1 MEVQVHPTAWQVALP
16 IAREALAHIAD
27 AFESVTIGIASGAIF
42 LSSMPLAA
50 LRISKLRTYRGR
62 PTGFFTKHLSMT
74 IRLFTARLL
83 PSLIAVASLV
93 ALAGPASGAPHPKPK
108 PHAAARKTAPPT
120 EPATT
125 TDANGQSVPVLANK
139 AWLLMDFN
147 TGQILASSNADEP
160 LPPASLTK
168 MMTSYLV
175 EQGLRSGKLKPTEP
189 VTMSLSAWCRG
200 GKDGDSCMFVPLNA
214 QASLMDMLRG
224 VIIDSGNDASK
235 ALAEHVGGSESGFAA
250 MMNAEA
256 ARLGM
261 THTHFENSAGLP
273 DPHHKASAR
282 DLAVLAQAIIR
293 NSPEYY
299 PIYSEHEFTYNGIKQ
314 GNRNA
319 LLYTDPT
326 VDGLKTGHTDEAGYC
341 LTASAKRNGMRLIS
355 VIMDANSAQARAD
368 QTRVLFNWGYGN
380 FEEATPVQAGATL
393 ATAKVLY
400 GVVPSVAAGVAQA
413 LTLVVPKGQAATV
426 QTSVS
431 LTPALTAPI
440 AKGAVIGKVVA
451 TVGGKQVGEAPVVAL
466 AAVERAGFFERIRQ
480 RIAGMFSK

>member
-1 MEVQVHPTAWQVALP
+1 
-16 IAREALAHIAD
+16 
-27 AFESVTIGIASGAIF
+27 
-42 LSSMPLAA
+42 
-50 LRISKLRTYRGR
+50 
-62 PTGFFTKHLSMT
+62 MT
-74 IRLFTARLL
+74 SRLLTARLL
-83 PSLIAVASLV
+83 PSLIAAA
-93 ALAGPASGAPHPKPK
+93 ALAGVAATASGAPHAKPK
-108 PHAAARKTAPPT
+108 PHAAARKPAAPV

-125 TDANGQSVPVLANK
+125 TDANGTSVPLLANK
-139 AWLLMDFN
+139 AWVLMDFN
-147 TGQILASSNADEP
+147 TGQLLASSNGDEP

-175 EQGLRSGKLKPTEP
+175 EQGLKSGKLKPTEP

-224 VIIDSGNDASK
+224 VIIDSGNDAAK

-261 THTHFENSAGLP
+261 THSHFENSAGLP
-273 DPHHKASAR
+273 DPNHKASAR

-293 NSPEYY
+293 NSADYY

-326 VDGLKTGHTDEAGYC
+326 VDGLKTGHTEEAGYC

-355 VIMDANSAQARAD
+355 VIMNASSTQARAD
-368 QTRVLFNWGYGN
+368 QTRVLFNWGYAN
-380 FEEATPVQAGATL
+380 FEEATPSQAGATL

-400 GVVPSVAAGVAQA
+400 GVVPTVAAGVGQA
-413 LTLVVPKGQAATV
+413 WTLVAPKGKAAAI
-426 QTSVS
+426 QTAVT
-431 LTPALTAPI
+431 LNPGLEAPI
-440 AKGAVIGKVVA
+440 AKGAVIGKIVA
-451 TVGGKQVGEAPVVAL
+451 TADGKQVGEAPIVAL
-466 AAVERAGFFERIRQ
+466 AAVERAGFFQ
-480 RIAGMFSK
+480 RIGQRISGLFSK

>member
-1 MEVQVHPTAWQVALP
+1 MTLRPRTAP
-16 IAREALAHIAD
+16 
-27 AFESVTIGIASGAIF
+27 
-42 LSSMPLAA
+42 
-50 LRISKLRTYRGR
+50 
-62 PTGFFTKHLSMT
+62 
-74 IRLFTARLL
+74 LL
-83 PSLIAVASLV
+83 PSILATAILV
-93 ALAGPASGAPHPKPK
+93 ALAGTAAGAPHPKP
-108 PHAAARKTAPPT
+108 HAAAHKPKPAAST

-125 TDANGQSVPVLANK
+125 TDANGLSVPVLANK
-139 AWLLMDFN
+139 AWVLMDFN
-147 TGQILASSNADEP
+147 TGQLLASSNPDEP

-175 EQGLRSGKLKPTEP
+175 EQGLKSGKLKPGEP

-214 QASLMDMLRG
+214 QASLIDMLRG
-224 VIIDSGNDASK
+224 VVIDSGNDASK
-235 ALAEHVGGSESGFAA
+235 ALAEHIGGSESGFAA

-273 DPHHKASAR
+273 DPNHKASAR

-293 NSPEYY
+293 NSAEYY
-299 PIYSEHEFTYNGIKQ
+299 PIYAEREFTYNGIKQ

-326 VDGLKTGHTDEAGYC
+326 VDGLKTGHTEEAGFC

-380 FEEATPVQAGATL
+380 FEEATPAQAGATL

-400 GVVPSVAAGVAQA
+400 GVAPDVTAGVAQPW
-413 LTLVVPKGQAATV
+413 TLLIPKGQAATV
-426 QTSVS
+426 KTSVS
-431 LTPALTAPI
+431 LNPGLEAPI

-451 TVGGKQVGEAPVVAL
+451 TANGKQLGEAPIVAL
-466 AAVERAGFFERIRQ
+466 SGVERAGFFQRMRQ
-480 RIAGMFSK
+480 HISGWFSK

>member
-1 MEVQVHPTAWQVALP
+1 MTT
-16 IAREALAHIAD
+16 R
-27 AFESVTIGIASGAIF
+27 
-42 LSSMPLAA
+42 
-50 LRISKLRTYRGR
+50 LRTAG
-62 PTGFFTKHLSMT
+62 
-74 IRLFTARLL
+74 LL
-83 PSLIAVASLV
+83 PSLLSAAALV
-93 ALAGPASGAPHPKPK
+93 AVSGTAFGAPHAKPR
-108 PHAAARKTAPPT
+108 AAAHKAAAAKEK

-125 TDANGQSVPVLANK
+125 VDANGRTVPVLANK
-139 AWLLMDFN
+139 AWVLMDFDS
-147 TGQILASSNADEP
+147 GQILASSNADEP

-175 EQGLRSGKLKPTEP
+175 EQGLKSGKLKPTEP

-200 GKDGDSCMFVPLNA
+200 GKEGDSCMFVPLNA

-224 VIIDSGNDASK
+224 VVIDSGNDASK
-235 ALAEHVGGSESGFAA
+235 ALAEHIGGSESGFAA

-256 ARLGM
+256 AKLGM

-273 DPHHKASAR
+273 DPNHKASAR

-293 NSPEYY
+293 NSAEYY

-355 VIMDANSAQARAD
+355 VIMNAGSAQARAD

-380 FEEATPVQAGATL
+380 FEQATPAQAGATL

-400 GVVPSVAAGVAQA
+400 GVVPTVAAGVAKPWM
-413 LTLVVPKGQAATV
+413 LLVPKGQGAAV

-431 LTPALTAPI
+431 LTPDLTAPI
-440 AKGAVIGKVVA
+440 AKGAVIGKIVA
-451 TVGGKQVGEAPVVAL
+451 SANGKPLGEAPVVAL
-466 AAVERAGFFERIRQ
+466 AAVERAGFLQRIRQ
-480 RIAGMFSK
+480 RITGLFSK